1 MLKFLETKSSTLSDN
16 TFSEKFTGK
25 KVLVIGAGPSVN
37 SVSWENIEYD
47 CIVTTTHFYLNDKVR
62 NIKNIAHLTL
72 SEIIDFKDER
82 LHNFLMYNP
91 SCTIALEPVTG
102 RPFYSSET
110 FLSFEEQYRER
121 LIYYNTTVGK
131 KEGAAGRLNYFVMS
145 FNPAELYY
153 VGIDGKS
160 KDSSK
165 DPMGTFRKIQGDID
179 GYSYDEFK
187 DSHMGMADSLY
198 KCSLLN
204 GTNIYNLGEGFDFNC
219 SSDYS
224 KIHFPLTDEIK
235 SKINKDN

>member
-47 CIVTTTHFYLNDKVR
+47 SIVTTTHFYLNDKVR
-62 NIKNIAHLTL
+62 NLKNISHITL

-82 LHNFLMYNP
+82 LHSFLISNP
-91 SCTIALEPVTG
+91 SCTIAFEPVDG

-110 FLSFEEQYRER
+110 FRLFEEQYRER
-121 LIYYNTTVGK
+121 LIYYNTTIGK
-131 KEGAAGRLNYFVMS
+131 KEGAAGRLTYFVMS
-145 FNPAELYY
+145 FNPSELHY

-160 KDSSK
+160 KDSNK
-165 DPMGTFRKIQGDID
+165 DPMGAFRKVQGDTD
-179 GYSYDEFK
+179 GYSHDEFK
-187 DSHMGMADSLY
+187 DSHMNMADSLY

-204 GTNIYNLGEGFDFNC
+204 GAKIYNLGEGFDFNC

-224 KIHFPLTDEIK
+224 KIHFPLTDQIK
-235 SKINKDN
+235 SKINREN